1 MVHLVRTML
10 VEDEPEVCEGFRTA
24 FRRYQAL
31 SLVYVTDSELQALD
45 YMETHEVDV
54 LILDIEL
61 REGDGM
67 SLLYE
72 IEARGLEK
80 PFIIVV
86 TNTQSRVTLSFMR
99 THGADYI
106 YQKANRSYSPKR
118 VLSVIEKIYP
128 YQLVEDAKRCMHTVS
143 SFEEKKE
150 NEITKKYIEDELE
163 KMGFRRKNV
172 GFSYTSEAIFLLAG
186 NKENCLRVSS
196 QIYPLIAETHHTTKD
211 AVERGIRNAIESVF
225 TGAPAEELYR
235 YYPFSYDEERG
246 RPTNA
251 EFLKN
256 MAERLRI

>member
-106 YQKANRSYSPKR
+106 YQKANRS
-118 VLSVIEKIYP
+118 
-128 YQLVEDAKRCMHTVS
+128 
-143 SFEEKKE
+143 
-150 NEITKKYIEDELE
+150 
-163 KMGFRRKNV
+163 
-172 GFSYTSEAIFLLAG
+172 
-186 NKENCLRVSS
+186 
-196 QIYPLIAETHHTTKD
+196 
-211 AVERGIRNAIESVF
+211 
-225 TGAPAEELYR
+225 
-235 YYPFSYDEERG
+235 
-246 RPTNA
+246 
-251 EFLKN
+251 
-256 MAERLRI
+256 